1 MSRIMTTAIPTA
13 NGATPAAS
21 RIQWGG
27 MIKGAAIISLAVVA
41 VGAVYL
47 TLGAASSIILPEMT
61 GTVGSLIQGA
71 YSSAVTFAQTAQYYA
86 GYAWGHLSHMFA
98 GLPAALGYTTALTP
112 ATASS
117 IGTAVQVAGTGAAA
131 GIAAHATAPHLKN
144 LLQNTPGTP
153 TTPTPL
159 DAASSG
165 ILASMKP
172 TMASTTPLSAHAIH
186 DISHAS
192 QHAAEHTS
200 KHGKKLSPGE
210 QPRGW
215 RSMFMN
221 RQAAAAQTLAPGE
234 QPRGWS
240 HKFTT
245 SQNAASMASTH
256 QPRDPNFASQ
266 LNADRTNLRDILGDG
281 GRA

>member
-1 MSRIMTTAIPTA
+1 MSTAIPTA
-13 NGATPAAS
+13 NGATPTAS

-27 MIKGAAIISLAVVA
+27 MIKGAAIVSLAVVA

-61 GTVGSLIQGA
+61 GTVGAMLQGA
-71 YSSAVTFAQTAQYYA
+71 YTTATGMWQTAINFWTPIWGQLSTAVA
-86 GYAWGHLSHMFA
+86 GV
-98 GLPAALGYTTALTP
+98 PAALGYTTALTP
-112 ATASS
+112 ENAKM

-131 GIAAHATAPHLKN
+131 GMVTHGLIQGMSTPTAPMD
-144 LLQNTPGTP
+144 T
-153 TTPTPL
+153 
-159 DAASSG
+159 ASSG
-165 ILASMKP
+165 ILASMKS
-172 TMASTTPLSAHAIH
+172 TIASAAPLSAHAMH
-186 DISHAS
+186 DITHAS
-192 QHAAEHTS
+192 HHAAEHTA
-200 KHGKKLSPGE
+200 KHGEKLSPGE

-221 RQAAAAQTLAPGE
+221 RQAASAQNLAPGE

-240 HKFTT
+240 HKFTP

-266 LNADRTNLRDILGDG
+266 LNADRANLRDILGDG